1 MAYSQSINGISR
13 IHMSIDEGKIQ
24 KKKIGTAIETYLSKG
39 KEDIL
44 LS

>member
-1 MAYSQSINGISR
+1 MAYSQSINGMSR

-24 KKKIGTAIETYLSKG
+24 KKIGTTIETYLSKG